1 MDMTVNNGAN
11 EENNES
17 IVPRVSAAGINGFEV
32 KVPISSDLFGWSD
45 TFSPINAHYLTQA
58 IEVARQA
65 NEQHVAQIRQVMKQ
79 IREQH
84 KLLGSVVVPK
94 VMLPK
99 IDLPR
104 FEVPIYSNQL
114 SEIFAEKSGTLEAI
128 RESINKILSPEVFAA
143 YLKLGKIFHEN
154 LKGLDGEVT
163 IGQLLDLVKKDG
175 IPLYAVPRSS
185 IIDELLYADSS
196 RERRDL
202 LINYREMILE
212 DCRNALNSVSSDYA
226 QEKRFFILAGLD
238 ALEKGCMEAA
248 QALFTNTL
256 DTVHQNFWGTD
267 TGSRIAISNH
277 KEGSEVPQ
285 IIVEMDFR
293 DAFVFTPIWNSHMK
307 FYGHAGEE
315 PPAEYS
321 RHASVHGVSR
331 RQYKLENCIQ
341 ALMLVTSLLVYVDEN
356 RTSDS

>member
-1 MDMTVNNGAN
+1 MSVNNEAT
-11 EENNES
+11 EENNEP
-17 IVPRVSAAGINGFEV
+17 IVPKVFAPSINGSEV
-32 KVPISSDLFGWSD
+32 KVPVPSYLFGWSD
-45 TFSPINAHYLTQA
+45 TFSPINAQYMTQA
-58 IEVARQA
+58 IEALRQA
-65 NEQHVAQIRQVMKQ
+65 NEQNAAQLRQVMKQ
-79 IREQH
+79 IQEQH

-104 FEVPIYSNQL
+104 FELPVYSNQL
-114 SEIFAEKSGTLEAI
+114 SEIFSGM
-128 RESINKILSPEVFAA
+128 RETIEGIQETINKILSPEVFAA

-163 IGQLLDLVKKDG
+163 IEQLLDLVRKDG

-202 LINYREMILE
+202 LINYREMIFE
-212 DCRNALNSVSSDYA
+212 DCRNALNSVSSGYA

-238 ALEKGCMEAA
+238 ALEKGCVEAA
-248 QALFTNTL
+248 QALFTNIL

-267 TGSRIAISNH
+267 TDSRIAISNH
-277 KEGSEVPQ
+277 KEGSELPQ
-285 IIVEMDFR
+285 IFVKMDFR
-293 DAFVFTPIWNSHMK
+293 DVFVFAPIWNSHMR
-307 FYGHAGEE
+307 FFGHAGEE
-315 PPAEYS
+315 PPTEYS

-356 RTSDS
+356 ERNSDS

>member
-1 MDMTVNNGAN
+1 MSVNNEIN
-11 EENNES
+11 EENNKP
-17 IVPRVSAAGINGFEV
+17 IAPKAFAAGINGFEFKIPV
-32 KVPISSDLFGWSD
+32 ALDLFGWSD
-45 TFSPINAHYLTQA
+45 VFAPISAQYATQA
-58 IEVARQA
+58 IEAVRQA
-65 NEQHVAQIRQVMKQ
+65 NEQNTAQIRQMMKQ

-94 VMLPK
+94 LMLPK

-104 FEVPIYSNQL
+104 FEVPVYSDQL
-114 SEIFAEKSGTLEAI
+114 SEIFAEMSGTLEAI
-128 RESINKILSPEVFAA
+128 RESINKILSPEVFSTFI
-143 YLKLGKIFHEN
+143 KLGKFLPEN
-154 LKGLDGEVT
+154 LAEVDDDVT
-163 IGQLLDLVKKDG
+163 LILALVREDG

-185 IIDELLYADSS
+185 IIDELLHADSS

-202 LINYREMILE
+202 LINYREMIFE

-238 ALEKGCMEAA
+238 ALEKGCVEAA

-356 RTSDS
+356 EQNS